1 MKLLITTLTFMF
13 ISFEVLASSMG
24 QLYQFCTILKN
35 NNYSVEGLDSSN
47 KMKASMCASKFSSYA
62 TLGYRNCQF
71 LRYAVRKNK
80 ITKESFIFL
89 SQAMALGPIN
99 AKKLIPSFLIY
110 MNMNPEFAKESTTL
124 HLSKYGSKVFPC
136 KMK

>member
-1 MKLLITTLTFMF
+1 MF
-13 ISFEVLASSMG
+13 ISFESLSSSMG

-47 KMKASMCASKFSSYA
+47 KMKASMCVAKFNSYA
-62 TLGYRNCQF
+62 SLGNRNCQF
-71 LRYAVRKNK
+71 LKYALKTNK

-89 SQAMALGPIN
+89 TGAMALSQIN

-110 MNMNPEFAKESTTL
+110 MNMNPEFAKESTSL
-124 HLSKYGSKVFPC
+124 HLSKYGSKIFPC
-136 KMK
+136 KLK